1 MTQSWMMWAPSV
13 LGVVF
18 FFAFGAT
25 VGSFI
30 NVVVYRVPKGLGI
43 VRPASACPAC
53 GTTLTWRENFP
64 ILGWLLLR
72 GRCRFCKTPISP
84 EYPIV
89 ETVVALLFAGLY
101 ALWYLDP
108 GLVRSIGVDPAAIRP
123 DWTAAGLARTWP
135 IFVMHIA
142 LVGSLVAV
150 TLIDARTFLIP
161 ISIPWFAA
169 FVSMVVHPISAW
181 WISSRSG
188 LRGGHDWTIMTSDS
202 YAWTGLAAGA
212 VVGLVIAVLLLRA
225 GVIKPSFSDYEEWE
239 REAEERAKN
248 PTTHPNEDD
257 PAPQPMV
264 VRLLLLTGPAMA
276 LMAVGFTVGMRIGQ
290 PMRAMLGGMAVGLI
304 VGLALR
310 ARFGGATH
318 EAGDPAF
325 VRYPYARREMVR
337 EIVFLGPAIALG
349 VIGFMLTRGAAAEP
363 TLWIK
368 ALTGSVVGLLAGG
381 GVVWAVRILGSL
393 AFGKEAMGLG
403 DVHLMAAVGAALGW
417 ADAVLAFFIAPFI
430 GIAWT
435 IAAVIARRGTGG
447 TALPYGPHLAAATLV
462 VLYAKPALEFALS
475 MMMQRQ
481 IDLP

>member
-1 MTQSWMMWAPSV
+1 MTQPWMMWAPSV

-64 ILGWLLLR
+64 ILGWIALR

-84 EYPIV
+84 EYPII
-89 ETVVALLFAGLY
+89 EAVVALLFAGLY

-108 GLVRSIGVDPAAIRP
+108 ALTRSLGVDPASIRP
-123 DWTAAGLARTWP
+123 GWAAAGLARTWP
-135 IFVMHIA
+135 IYVMHIA

-169 FVSMVVHPISAW
+169 IVALVAHPLAAAW
-181 WISSRSG
+181 IAGRGG
-188 LRGGHDWTIMTSDS
+188 LRGGHDWTLMTFDS

-212 VVGLVIAVLLLRA
+212 AAGLAIAVFLLNA
-225 GVIKPSFSDYEEWE
+225 GIIKPSFADYEEWE
-239 REAEERAKN
+239 REAEAQAKN
-248 PTTHPNEDD
+248 PPDNPAETDD
-257 PAPQPMV
+257 AQQPMV

-276 LMAVGFTVGMRIGQ
+276 LMAVGFTVGMRVGE
-290 PMRAMLGGMAVGLI
+290 PMRAMLGGMALGLVI
-304 VGLALR
+304 GLVLR

-318 EAGDPAF
+318 EIGDPAF

-349 VIGFMLTRGAAAEP
+349 MIGFLITRGITAEP
-363 TLWIK
+363 TLWVK

-403 DVHLMAAVGAALGW
+403 DVHLMAAVGATLGW
-417 ADAVLAFFIAPFI
+417 ADAVIAFFIAPFI

-435 IAAVIARRGTGG
+435 IAAALARRGAGG

-475 MMMQRQ
+475 MVMQRP